1 MMRDKIMDTNRAR
14 AFQST
19 ENYTQKMKFTKTEAE
34 YNMKSVRFLLL
45 TITTMFIIIAG
56 LMIVLGISVYSH
68 YHNFAY
74 FYESTKSGRWFT
86 PSIMSIFLGMV
97 LLVVTCFGFFGSLKQ
112 STCLVNVYALL
123 LSFILLVK
131 LVVVVLAFTTDSDQ
145 IIHYINVPLWGY
157 TTDPEIKDEVDSL
170 QVALNCCGGYSY
182 LDYKDMV
189 FPANFSTV
197 QVNREVD
204 GDPLTLTVPTSCCIK
219 PGDYTCVQMR
229 TNSCKDALTHF
240 ILQNINVLGVL
251 GVSVMFIQ
259 LLGVVFALLLAR
271 CIRKLKTERAYI
283 SWKVKEKMIMAR
295 KDAKDRQVVYI
306 NQSDSVA

>member
-1 MMRDKIMDTNRAR
+1 MREQMVETNRVR

-19 ENYTQKMKFTKTEAE
+19 QNYSQKMKFTKTETE
-34 YNMKSVRFLLL
+34 YNMKSIRFLLL
-45 TITTMFIIIAG
+45 TITTMFIVIAA

-68 YHNFAY
+68 YHNFSY

-123 LSFILLVK
+123 LSFILIVK
-131 LVVVVLAFTTDSDQ
+131 LVVVVLAFTTDSEQ
-145 IIHYINVPLWGY
+145 ITNYIDIPLWGY

-170 QVALNCCGGYSY
+170 QIGLNCCGSSSY

-189 FPANFSTV
+189 FPANYSTV

-204 GDPLTLTVPTSCCIK
+204 GDPLTLTVPQSCCSK
-219 PGDYTCVQMR
+219 PGDYTCLQMR

-259 LLGVVFALLLAR
+259 LLGVIFALLLAR
-271 CIRKLKTERAYI
+271 CIRKLKTERAYM
-283 SWKVKEKMIMAR
+283 SWKIKEQMIMAR
-295 KDAKDRQVVYI
+295 QDAKDKHVVYI
-306 NQSDSVA
+306 NHTDSSVA